1 MLRCCF
7 RQPFVSAG
15 WRLGRVV
22 VEEALFG
29 NGPEGGVGV
38 HGFEGVVG
46 PGVAGV
52 EEGVAADGFV
62 EGVVFALQ
70 AFADV
75 GNEAAIL
82 GAADTDGGAAGAAFE
97 AGVVGGVD
105 GVAG

>member
-1 MLRCCF
+1 M
-7 RQPFVSAG
+7 
-15 WRLGRVV
+15 V

-29 NGPEGGVGV
+29 NGPEGGVGE

-52 EEGVAADGFV
+52 EEVVAADGFV
-62 EGVVFALQ
+62 EGVVFAVDHVGGDGEGAAVLPLQ